1 MHRTVP
7 HFIAALQRFIRKTHL
22 FGYVFILL
30 VAAAITSGIGTYL
43 AISHSSKR
51 FGPDPYTVLGFL
63 LVDLVLFLILALIV
77 SRKLIGAWM
86 KYHKGMGGTR
96 LQTRIVLMFSLAC
109 SIPTIIVTVFSVMF
123 FNIGIESWFD
133 YRVSTAI
140 EESVAVAE
148 AYLSEHKEVIRA
160 DVLAMANDLNREAY
174 DLINNP
180 ELFHKVVMA
189 QAALRSLTEAV
200 VFQQN
205 KILAQTDL
213 SFSFAFERLPP
224 DIIAQAAKGEVVVL
238 TSDQDDKV
246 RALIKLD
253 NYFDT
258 YLLVGRFVDNKVLAH
273 METTQGA
280 ASEYQRLKS
289 QVYDIQIKFAIIFII
304 VALLLLLAAIWF
316 GMLFAGG
323 IARPISRMVQATE
336 RVKAGDLTARVEEGP
351 KNDEIATLARAFNRM
366 TTQLDR
372 QRSELIDANRQ
383 IDARRYFSETV
394 LSGVS
399 AGVIALDR
407 NKKISLVNPS
417 AQLLLRV
424 TAAGWIGKQFE
435 EVLPEMYA
443 LLLQAEQSPNHI
455 FQSEIT
461 MMREGRRLVLL
472 VRVTVEKRTKEIEGY
487 VVTFDDIT
495 ALVAAQRSAAWADVA
510 RRIAHEIKN
519 PLTPI
524 HLAAERLKRK
534 YSREV
539 KESEMFIKYTDTIIR
554 HVGDI
559 GSIVEEFVD
568 FARMPAPVF
577 ASADLVELVRG
588 VVFSQQCIG
597 TGTEYRLEVSSPVI
611 MLYCDA
617 SQIIRLVINI
627 LKNAEE
633 SIEVK
638 HSEHAEET
646 YKGII
651 NITIR
656 AEGEGRCLLTIE
668 DNGRGFPEELLDRLT
683 EPYVTT
689 RIKGTGLGLAIV
701 KKIMEEHNGSLKL
714 SNKEGWAHVQLEFN
728 VGNE

>member
-1 MHRTVP
+1 MYKKPNHLITS
-7 HFIAALQRFIRKTHL
+7 FIRFSRRIHL
-22 FGYVFILL
+22 ANYFFILL
-30 VAAAITSGIGTYL
+30 LIAASISAVGTYL
-43 AISHSSKR
+43 AISHSSGG
-51 FGPDPYTVLGFL
+51 FGPDPYTVLGLL
-63 LVDLVLFLILALIV
+63 LVDLMLFLGLALLV
-77 SRKLIGAWM
+77 SRKLIGSWI
-86 KYHKGMGGTR
+86 KYRKGMEGTR

-109 SIPTIIVTVFSVMF
+109 SIPTVIVTIFSVLF
-123 FNIGIESWFD
+123 FNIGIQSWFD
-133 YRVSTAI
+133 HRVSTAI

-174 DLINNP
+174 ELINNP
-180 ELFHKVVMA
+180 ILFHKVITA
-189 QAALRSLTEAV
+189 QGALRSLTEAV

-205 KILAQTDL
+205 NILARTDL
-213 SFSFAFERLPP
+213 SFSFAFERLPV
-224 DIIAQAAKGEVVVL
+224 DIMERAAKGEVVVL
-238 TSDQDDKV
+238 TNDQDDKV

-253 NYFDT
+253 NFFDT

-289 QVYDIQIKFAIIFII
+289 QVYALQIKFAIIFIV

-316 GMLFAGG
+316 GIRFAGE
-323 IARPISRMVQATE
+323 IASPISSIVQATE
-336 RVKAGDLTARVEEGP
+336 RVKAGDLTAYIEEGP

-372 QRSELIDANRQ
+372 QRNELIDANRQ
-383 IDARRYFSETV
+383 IDARRYFNETV

-399 AGVIALDR
+399 AGVIALDKD
-407 NKKISLVNPS
+407 KKISLLNPS
-417 AQLLLRV
+417 ACGLLFVIAEELL
-424 TAAGWIGKQFE
+424 GKDFE
-435 EVLPEMYA
+435 EYFPEMQE
-443 LLLQAEQSPNHI
+443 LLFQAEHSTEHI
-455 FQSEIT
+455 SKSEIVIF
-461 MMREGRRLVLL
+461 RQNKKVVLL
-472 VRVTVEKRTKEIEGY
+472 VRVMAEKRTRDIEGY
-487 VVTFDDIT
+487 VITFDDIT

-534 YSREV
+534 YSKEV
-539 KESEMFIKYTDTIIR
+539 SEHEMFTKYTDTIIR

-559 GSIVEEFVD
+559 GKIIEEFVD

-577 ASADLVELVRG
+577 ANADLVLLIRNVI
-588 VVFSQQCIG
+588 FSQQCIG
-597 TGTEYRLEVSSPVI
+597 SGTEYRLETNHDLLI
-611 MLYCDA
+611 FYCDA
-617 SQIIRLVINI
+617 SQIIRLIINI

-633 SIEVK
+633 SIQAKREVEGEK
-638 HSEHAEET
+638 

-651 NITIR
+651 TIKITEEDNSYI
-656 AEGEGRCLLTIE
+656 LTIT

-689 RIKGTGLGLAIV
+689 RVKGTGLGLAIV
-701 KKIMEEHNGSLKL
+701 KKIMEDHNGILEL
-714 SNKEGWAHVQLEFN
+714 ENEGGHALARLTFPLVSA
-728 VGNE
+728 